1 MVTKQTSHKALMV
14 GCGKMGGALLEQW
27 ITSDRLD
34 FTVVDP
40 MAESLP
46 DGARLVKDQDA
57 LNNEMFDLIIVAI
70 KPQLIEKVLP
80 SYSKRLTENGIV
92 LSMAAGFSGTRLGKV
107 METDR
112 VARIMPNL
120 PSMIGKG
127 VAGLYATEEVSQTY
141 RDLLEHMMEL
151 AGTSVWVDS
160 EDGLDRITAVAGSG
174 PGYVFEFARTYVE
187 AAESLGF
194 SNDQARD
201 LVLGTILGT
210 IEMAQ
215 GSDDTLE
222 TLRNNVTSKNGTTEA
237 GLNALNDDGVLTKK
251 LKETVDAAYNR
262 AIELR

>member
-1 MVTKQTSHKALMV
+1 MVTKQTSHKVLMV

-27 ITSDRLD
+27 IKSNQLD

-46 DGARLVKDQDA
+46 EGARLVKEPDA
-57 LNNEMFDLIIVAI
+57 LKNEMFDLIIVAI

-80 SYSKRLTENGIV
+80 SYAKRLTENGLV

-127 VAGLYATEEVSQTY
+127 VAGLYATETVSQDY

-237 GLNALNDDGVLTKK
+237 GLNALNEDGVLTQK
-251 LKETVDAAYNR
+251 LKDTVDAAYNR
-262 AIELR
+262 AVELR

>member
-1 MVTKQTSHKALMV
+1 MVTKQTSHKVLMV

-27 ITSDRLD
+27 IKSDKLD

-46 DGARLVKDQDA
+46 EGARLLKDQDA
-57 LNNEMFDLIIVAI
+57 LKNEMFDLIIVAI

-80 SYSKRLTENGIV
+80 SYSKRLNKDGLV
-92 LSMAAGFSGTRLGKV
+92 LSMAAGFSATGLGEV

-112 VARIMPNL
+112 IARIMPNL

-127 VAGLYATEEVSQTY
+127 VAGLFAMENVSQTY
-141 RDLLEHMMEL
+141 RDLLEDMMEL

-194 SNDQARD
+194 SNEQARD

-215 GSDDTLE
+215 GSNETLE

-237 GLNALNDDGVLTKK
+237 GLNALNQDGTVTRK

-262 AIELR
+262 AVELR